1 MENLEKFIAEHRSE
15 FDDAAPHARV
25 WASIERSLPQQS
37 TVPMK
42 VIKSF
47 AWRTPLR
54 AAAAVLL
61 LISVGAAAGIFWV
74 KKQQSNTA
82 ADLVLQNTA
91 PEYNDME
98 QYYQSEVKQSFAKLA
113 NYKYQDT
120 TLETDFRQME
130 AVASDLKQELASAPK
145 SSREDI
151 VKNLVENYQARL
163 HILKRILSK
172 LEEVKHQDSSS
183 QILNQIKNNKNEK
196 DEKLEL

>member
-15 FDDAAPHARV
+15 FDDAAPRARV
-25 WASIERSLPQQS
+25 WASIERSLPQPS
-37 TVPMK
+37 AVPMK

-61 LISVGAAAGIFWV
+61 LVSVGAAAGIFWV
-74 KKQQSNTA
+74 KKQQNSTA
-82 ADLVLQNTA
+82 AALVLENTA

-98 QYYQSEVKQSFAKLA
+98 RYYQSEVKQSFAKLA